1 MAELPGP
8 EPGQPPGTLPP
19 ATMLC
24 LRDPVRALPL
34 RRARAP
40 PGRVP
45 LLRRR
50 RDIYPCLPER
60 HAWQALSQISSP
72 RKIPLRVQ
80 KVARPVIWGGEA
92 RP

>member
-19 ATMLC
+19 ATMFC
-24 LRDPVRALPL
+24 LRDHVRALPL
-34 RRARAP
+34 RCAPAP

-50 RDIYPCLPER
+50 RDNL
-60 HAWQALSQISSP
+60 L
-72 RKIPLRVQ
+72 
-80 KVARPVIWGGEA
+80 ARPDAALG
-92 RP
+92 RPSPKFHPPKKISLCV